1 MCGQSI
7 MEEINKYKDSSNLKL
22 KTIILIYRFLRFCNG
37 DIFYFMYSLL
47 MVLTPLFVFN
57 FSVGVI
63 FIGMLLHYVIF
74 MTYLKNKLDLLFK
87 TKKEIE
93 EIDKIIEIL
102 ESHVK
107 NKNPNV

>member
-1 MCGQSI
+1 
-7 MEEINKYKDSSNLKL
+7 
-22 KTIILIYRFLRFCNG
+22 
-37 DIFYFMYSLL
+37 MYSLL
-47 MVLTPLFVFN
+47 TVLTPLFVFN

-93 EIDKIIEIL
+93 EIDKIVEIL
-102 ESHVK
+102 ESYVK